1 MINNVSDINGTEFT
15 DEMVEDLWAEQLSD
29 NQMLREEL
37 AQLDDLVTLNRI
49 LKAFDSYGK
58 KQIIRA
64 IQAIHSNLNQIYKQ
78 QARIMGIKVDPK
90 DEYPDFIQ
98 VYSSIYSILRS
109 VDQKFAQACNKNA
122 ISGSKI
128 DYIMQHDSMRMKL
141 IFIVRTIQ
149 IFFSASAFRA
159 VYNGMSRLLNMDKE
173 QYTKK
178 GESRK
183 RKGAAYAK
191 YQGKRS
197 YTY

>member
-98 VYSSIYSILRS
+98 VYSSIYLIRKMNTLTLFRYTHPSIRYCVAWIRS
-109 VDQKFAQACNKNA
+109 LHKHAIRMLLVDRRSTTLC
-122 ISGSKI
+122 
-128 DYIMQHDSMRMKL
+128 SMTQC
-141 IFIVRTIQ
+141 V
-149 IFFSASAFRA
+149 
-159 VYNGMSRLLNMDKE
+159 
-173 QYTKK
+173 
-178 GESRK
+178 
-183 RKGAAYAK
+183 
-191 YQGKRS
+191 
-197 YTY
+197 